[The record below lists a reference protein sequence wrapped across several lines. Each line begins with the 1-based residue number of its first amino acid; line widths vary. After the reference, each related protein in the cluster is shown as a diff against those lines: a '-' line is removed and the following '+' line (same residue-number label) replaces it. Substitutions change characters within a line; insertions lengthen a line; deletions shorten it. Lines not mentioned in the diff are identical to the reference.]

1 MTGPQRTGPQRTG
14 AGTPVSPAPVLEV
27 KNLTVALR
35 TSRGI
40 RRAVD
45 GISFTIGQGEILGI
59 AGESGSGKTL
69 TALSLLGLLP
79 MGARTGG
86 SVRFEGRE
94 LLGLKRKEL
103 REVRGK
109 QVALVSQD
117 PASALHPLLRIDVQ
131 MTEHVRAHLGFS
143 KAQAQARA
151 IEMLTAVRIPDPEG
165 ALYAHPHQFS
175 GGMRQR
181 IAIAMALA
189 CEPRLLI
196 ADEPTTALDVTVQ
209 AGILALLDRLRRERG
224 FSVMIITHDLGVI
237 SSVADRICVL
247 YGGRVAEYGVTDA
260 VLGAPRH
267 PYTEGLMRSLP
278 GASAAGA
285 AMVPIQGAPPT
296 LDAMPSGCTF
306 HPRCEWAQESC
317 RTTIPTL
324 RTLDDGRQLACDVDP
339 LAGGSAGGPRL
350 VEISTETSVRAP
362 SVAGSSVAG
371 SSVAGSSVAGS
382 SVAGSSVPAPSAG
395 PSPVGQP

>member
-1 MTGPQRTGPQRTG
+1 MP
-14 AGTPVSPAPVLEV
+14 
-27 KNLTVALR
+27 
-35 TSRGI
+35 TSRWSTRPRSSKSTTSPSRSGLPAASGAPSTAS
-40 RRAVD
+40 RSRLA
-45 GISFTIGQGEILGI
+45 GEILGI

-79 MGARTGG
+79 MGARTSG

-94 LLGLKRKEL
+94 LLGLKPRQL

-117 PASALHPLLRIDVQ
+117 PATALHPLLRIDVQ

-143 KAQAQARA
+143 KEQAQERA
-151 IEMLTAVRIPDPEG
+151 VEMLTAVRIPDPEG

-224 FSVMIITHDLGVI
+224 FSVMVITHDLGVL
-237 SSVADRICVL
+237 SSVSDRICVL
-247 YGGRVAEYGVTDA
+247 YGGRVAEYGITPA

-317 RTTIPTL
+317 RTTIPRL
-324 RTLDDGRQLACDVDP
+324 RALGDGRQLACDVDP
-339 LAGGSAGGPRL
+339 LSPGSKALSPGSKEDL
-350 VEISTETSVRAP
+350 LAEISTRA
-362 SVAGSSVAG
+362 G
-371 SSVAGSSVAGS
+371 
-382 SVAGSSVPAPSAG
+382 VPAQSG
-395 PSPVGQP
+395 DPSPVGQS

>member
-1 MTGPQRTGPQRTG
+1 M
-14 AGTPVSPAPVLEV
+14 LEV
-27 KNLTVALR
+27 ENLSVALR
-35 TSRGI
+35 TSHGI

-45 GISFTIGQGEILGI
+45 GISFSIGAGEILGI

-79 MGARTGG
+79 LGARTSG

-94 LLGLKRKEL
+94 LLGLKRRQL

-109 QVALVSQD
+109 QVGLVSQD
-117 PASALHPLLRIDVQ
+117 PATSLHPLLRIDVQ

-143 KAQAQARA
+143 KDKARQRA
-151 IEMLTAVRIPDPEG
+151 IEMLTAVRIPDPET
-165 ALYAHPHQFS
+165 ALFAHPHQFS

-209 AGILALLDRLRRERG
+209 AGILRLLDRLRRERG
-224 FSVMIITHDLGVI
+224 VSVMIITHDLGVLSSI
-237 SSVADRICVL
+237 SDRICIL
-247 YGGRVAEYGVTDA
+247 YGGRVAEYGVTPA
-260 VLGAPRH
+260 VLGTPRH

-285 AMVPIQGAPPT
+285 PMVPIQGAPPS
-296 LDAMPSGCTF
+296 LDSMPGGCAF
-306 HPRCEWAQESC
+306 HPRCEWARESC
-317 RTTIPTL
+317 RTTVPAL

-339 LAGGSAGGPRL
+339 L
-350 VEISTETSVRAP
+350 
-362 SVAGSSVAG
+362 
-371 SSVAGSSVAGS
+371 
-382 SVAGSSVPAPSAG
+382 PARPAQG
-395 PSPVGQP
+395 SPVGRS

>member
-1 MTGPQRTGPQRTG
+1 
-14 AGTPVSPAPVLEV
+14 
-27 KNLTVALR
+27 
-35 TSRGI
+35 
-40 RRAVD
+40 
-45 GISFTIGQGEILGI
+45 
-59 AGESGSGKTL
+59 
-69 TALSLLGLLP
+69 
-79 MGARTGG
+79 MGARTSG

-94 LLGLKRKEL
+94 LLGLKRRQL

-117 PASALHPLLRIDVQ
+117 PATALHPLLRIDVQ

-143 KAQAQARA
+143 KEQAQERA

-224 FSVMIITHDLGVI
+224 FSVMVITHDLGVL
-237 SSVADRICVL
+237 SSVSDRICVL
-247 YGGRVAEYGVTDA
+247 YGGRVAEYGVTPA

-278 GASAAGA
+278 GASAEGA

-306 HPRCEWAQESC
+306 HPRCEWARESC

-324 RTLDDGRQLACDVDP
+324 RTLGDGRQLACDVDP
-339 LAGGSAGGPRL
+339 LSPGSNALSPGSNALSPCSSA
-350 VEISTETSVRAP
+350 VSP
-362 SVAGSSVAG
+362 GSSDGLVGQIA
-371 SSVAGSSVAGS
+371 VKDA
-382 SVAGSSVPAPSAG
+382 VPAPSG
-395 PSPVGQP
+395 DRSPVGQ